1 MRLCF
6 SVCNRRFLTGVIMF
20 MLLYPMSVFAVQGQI
35 TVQGKAMSIKQ
46 AIQVIEKNSKYTFF
60 YKAADLSNAKI
71 RDIHCEGSIE
81 EVLNVLFKDSGIS
94 YVIKDNEVILK
105 STPVVVATPQQS
117 NKIVVKGNI
126 RDTLGE
132 SVIGATIM
140 EKNNAQNGSISDING
155 DFSLSVSPGAVIVI
169 SYIGYVTQELKAI
182 AGAPLKVVLKDDS
195 RTLDEVVVVGFG
207 SQKKANLTGAVSSIK
222 MDEIIGDRP
231 IMTASDALQ
240 GTVPGLLVSN
250 SGNAPGSGKSFQL
263 RGAYSVGIKN
273 SDGSYGAN
281 VAPLI
286 LIDNVEGSL
295 DMLNPEDIETV
306 TVLKDAASAAVYGS
320 RAANGVVLVTTK
332 QGAIGKVKVSYDF
345 SYGWQSAWKKRSMLN
360 ASEYATLM
368 NEAQQYS
375 NGTDRFSNTNLGV
388 GTDWQDVLFNDG
400 APVQNHQL
408 SISGANEK
416 VSYYFSAGYYNQE
429 GIIGG
434 NYDRSNYERLSFR
447 SNTLYTLFDETKN
460 RSWLRKMTVGV
471 NMSYSRINN
480 IGVSAGNLTGSP
492 LGDALFLDPTM
503 EVYAQDEDHV
513 NGYTADIRSKYGDPV
528 RDQLTGQVLQIPE
541 NFNEITNPLGRM
553 SAQPGRKNNS
563 DKVIAN
569 LTAELG
575 IWDNLKYKFS
585 WGSDLAFWGYDEW
598 NHPYYLG
605 RNCNQSI
612 ADGRSS
618 VMSEMNRGY
627 TWQIENVLTYD
638 KTISQHTFNVVLGQ
652 SAERNT
658 GRRLYGMAKDLIAYM
673 GDKANIDFTTS
684 LPNNGNRNTEGGLTD
699 PHSLAS
705 YFGRLSYNF
714 AERYML
720 QLTVRRDGSS
730 RFGENNKWGTFPS
743 VSLGWNLTNESFMEK
758 RPDWLTS
765 TKIRLSWG
773 KNGNEAIGNF
783 RYTAN
788 VSMNNN
794 YPFGAYGRGQ
804 QIVMGSKPSGTPNAD
819 LMWEESEQ
827 YDAGIDFG
835 FLGNALTFTVD
846 YYQKKTN
853 GMLKEMA
860 IPNYLGESKPWGNV
874 GSMKNEGVEFEVGYK
889 YSHKDFRFGV
899 NANLSYLKNKLVDL
913 GTADGFEMMDQV
925 HILGNVGRAENGMPY
940 PYFYGYKTAGIFQNQ
955 AEIDAYTNSKGE
967 KLQPLAVP
975 GDVKF
980 VDFDNDGTIDDKDKT
995 MIGKGTPD
1003 WTFGLN
1009 LTAAYKD
1016 IDFSVLFSGSLGQDI
1031 MDVTRRLD
1039 VSSVNV
1045 PQEFMKRWHGE
1056 GTSNT
1061 MPRFCYPGDDMN
1073 GNWKKVSDL
1082 YVHNGSFARIKNMQI
1097 GYTLPKNLT
1106 RKFFVDRLR
1115 LYVAAE
1121 NLLTLTSYKGLDPEI
1136 NATDVA
1142 GDKSNGIDRGY
1153 YPQARTFTVGLNLN
1167 F

>member
-1 MRLCF
+1 MKNILLKKRL
-6 SVCNRRFLTGVIMF
+6 LKGMIP
-20 MLLYPMSVFAVQGQI
+20 LLCLLLFPTFVFAQKLTVSGQ
-35 TVQGKAMSIKQ
+35 VKDALGEP
-46 AIQVIEKNSKYTFF
+46 VIG
-60 YKAADLSNAKI
+60 A
-71 RDIHCEGSIE
+71 
-81 EVLNVLFKDSGIS
+81 NV
-94 YVIKDNEVILK
+94 
-105 STPVVVATPQQS
+105 
-117 NKIVVKGNI
+117 VVKGTTNGAMTDLDGMFTI
-126 RDTLGE
+126 NEVEKGSTIVV
-132 SVIGATIM
+132 SFIGYLPQSIVVSG
-140 EKNNAQNGSISDING
+140 NAP
-155 DFSLSVSPGAVIVI
+155 LSVTLAEDN
-169 SYIGYVTQELKAI
+169 QA
-182 AGAPLKVVLKDDS
+182 
-195 RTLDEVVVVGFG
+195 LDEVVVIGYGV
-207 SQKKANLTGAVSSIK
+207 QKKSVV
-222 MDEIIGDRP
+222 
-231 IMTASDALQ
+231 TASIAKVGADELAQTAPVRVDNALKGLAAGVQ
-240 GTVPGLLVSN
+240 VTTQNGQPGT
-250 SGNAPGSGKSFQL
+250 GSVIRV
-263 RGAYSVGIKN
+263 RGTGTINTADPLYIV
-273 SDGSYGAN
+273 DGMPINGG
-281 VAPLI
+281 
-286 LIDNVEGSL
+286 IDNI
-295 DMLNPEDIETV
+295 NPADIASIE
-306 TVLKDAASAAVYGS
+306 VLKDAASAAVYGS

-699 PHSLAS
+699 PNSLAS

-1009 LTAAYKD
+1009 LTA
-1016 IDFSVLFSGSLGQDI
+1016 
-1031 MDVTRRLD
+1031 
-1039 VSSVNV
+1039 
-1045 PQEFMKRWHGE
+1045 
-1056 GTSNT
+1056 
-1061 MPRFCYPGDDMN
+1061 RF
-1073 GNWKKVSDL
+1073 
-1082 YVHNGSFARIKNMQI
+1082 
-1097 GYTLPKNLT
+1097 
-1106 RKFFVDRLR
+1106 
-1115 LYVAAE
+1115 
-1121 NLLTLTSYKGLDPEI
+1121 
-1136 NATDVA
+1136 
-1142 GDKSNGIDRGY
+1142 
-1153 YPQARTFTVGLNLN
+1153 
-1167 F
+1167 

>member
-1 MRLCF
+1 MKNILLKKRL
-6 SVCNRRFLTGVIMF
+6 LKGMIP
-20 MLLYPMSVFAVQGQI
+20 LLCLLLFPTFVFAQKLTVSGQ
-35 TVQGKAMSIKQ
+35 VKDALGEP
-46 AIQVIEKNSKYTFF
+46 VIG
-60 YKAADLSNAKI
+60 A
-71 RDIHCEGSIE
+71 
-81 EVLNVLFKDSGIS
+81 NV
-94 YVIKDNEVILK
+94 
-105 STPVVVATPQQS
+105 
-117 NKIVVKGNI
+117 VVKGTTNGAMTDLDGMFTI
-126 RDTLGE
+126 NEVEKGSTIVV
-132 SVIGATIM
+132 SFIGYLPQSIVVSG
-140 EKNNAQNGSISDING
+140 NAP
-155 DFSLSVSPGAVIVI
+155 LSVTLAEDN
-169 SYIGYVTQELKAI
+169 QA
-182 AGAPLKVVLKDDS
+182 
-195 RTLDEVVVVGFG
+195 LDEVVVIGYGV
-207 SQKKANLTGAVSSIK
+207 QKKSVV
-222 MDEIIGDRP
+222 
-231 IMTASDALQ
+231 TASIAKVGADELAQTAPVRVDNALKGLAAGVQ
-240 GTVPGLLVSN
+240 VTTQNGQPGT
-250 SGNAPGSGKSFQL
+250 GSVIRV
-263 RGAYSVGIKN
+263 RGTGTINTADPLYIV
-273 SDGSYGAN
+273 DGMPINGG
-281 VAPLI
+281 
-286 LIDNVEGSL
+286 IDNI
-295 DMLNPEDIETV
+295 NPADIASIE
-306 TVLKDAASAAVYGS
+306 VLKDAASAAVYGS

-368 NEAQQYS
+368 NGAQQYS

-471 NMSYSRINN
+471 NISYSRINN

-758 RPDWLTS
+758 RT
-765 TKIRLSWG
+765 G
-773 KNGNEAIGNF
+773 
-783 RYTAN
+783 
-788 VSMNNN
+788 
-794 YPFGAYGRGQ
+794 
-804 QIVMGSKPSGTPNAD
+804 
-819 LMWEESEQ
+819 
-827 YDAGIDFG
+827 
-835 FLGNALTFTVD
+835 
-846 YYQKKTN
+846 
-853 GMLKEMA
+853 
-860 IPNYLGESKPWGNV
+860 
-874 GSMKNEGVEFEVGYK
+874 
-889 YSHKDFRFGV
+889 
-899 NANLSYLKNKLVDL
+899 
-913 GTADGFEMMDQV
+913 
-925 HILGNVGRAENGMPY
+925 
-940 PYFYGYKTAGIFQNQ
+940 
-955 AEIDAYTNSKGE
+955 
-967 KLQPLAVP
+967 
-975 GDVKF
+975 
-980 VDFDNDGTIDDKDKT
+980 
-995 MIGKGTPD
+995 
-1003 WTFGLN
+1003 
-1009 LTAAYKD
+1009 
-1016 IDFSVLFSGSLGQDI
+1016 
-1031 MDVTRRLD
+1031 
-1039 VSSVNV
+1039 
-1045 PQEFMKRWHGE
+1045 
-1056 GTSNT
+1056 
-1061 MPRFCYPGDDMN
+1061 
-1073 GNWKKVSDL
+1073 
-1082 YVHNGSFARIKNMQI
+1082 
-1097 GYTLPKNLT
+1097 
-1106 RKFFVDRLR
+1106 
-1115 LYVAAE
+1115 
-1121 NLLTLTSYKGLDPEI
+1121 
-1136 NATDVA
+1136 
-1142 GDKSNGIDRGY
+1142 
-1153 YPQARTFTVGLNLN
+1153 
-1167 F
+1167 

>member
-1 MRLCF
+1 MKNILLKKRL
-6 SVCNRRFLTGVIMF
+6 LKGMIP
-20 MLLYPMSVFAVQGQI
+20 LLCLLLFPTFVFAQKLTVSGQ
-35 TVQGKAMSIKQ
+35 VKDALGEP
-46 AIQVIEKNSKYTFF
+46 VIG
-60 YKAADLSNAKI
+60 A
-71 RDIHCEGSIE
+71 
-81 EVLNVLFKDSGIS
+81 NV
-94 YVIKDNEVILK
+94 
-105 STPVVVATPQQS
+105 
-117 NKIVVKGNI
+117 VVKGTTNGAMTDLDGMFTI
-126 RDTLGE
+126 NEVEKGSTIVV
-132 SVIGATIM
+132 SFIGYLPQSIVVSG
-140 EKNNAQNGSISDING
+140 NAP
-155 DFSLSVSPGAVIVI
+155 LSVTLAEDN
-169 SYIGYVTQELKAI
+169 QA
-182 AGAPLKVVLKDDS
+182 
-195 RTLDEVVVVGFG
+195 LDEVVVIGYGV
-207 SQKKANLTGAVSSIK
+207 QKKSVV
-222 MDEIIGDRP
+222 
-231 IMTASDALQ
+231 TASIAKVGADELAQTAPVRVDNALKGLAAGVQ
-240 GTVPGLLVSN
+240 VTTQNGQPGT
-250 SGNAPGSGKSFQL
+250 GSVIRV
-263 RGAYSVGIKN
+263 RGTGTINTADPLYIV
-273 SDGSYGAN
+273 DGMPINGG
-281 VAPLI
+281 
-286 LIDNVEGSL
+286 IDNI
-295 DMLNPEDIETV
+295 NPADIASIE
-306 TVLKDAASAAVYGS
+306 VLKDAASAAVYGS

-743 VSLGWNLTNESFMEK
+743 VSLGWNERIVYGKTPGLADQYKNTPFM
-758 RPDWLTS
+758 
-765 TKIRLSWG
+765 G
-773 KNGNEAIGNF
+773 
-783 RYTAN
+783 
-788 VSMNNN
+788 
-794 YPFGAYGRGQ
+794 
-804 QIVMGSKPSGTPNAD
+804 
-819 LMWEESEQ
+819 
-827 YDAGIDFG
+827 
-835 FLGNALTFTVD
+835 
-846 YYQKKTN
+846 
-853 GMLKEMA
+853 
-860 IPNYLGESKPWGNV
+860 
-874 GSMKNEGVEFEVGYK
+874 
-889 YSHKDFRFGV
+889 
-899 NANLSYLKNKLVDL
+899 
-913 GTADGFEMMDQV
+913 
-925 HILGNVGRAENGMPY
+925 
-940 PYFYGYKTAGIFQNQ
+940 
-955 AEIDAYTNSKGE
+955 
-967 KLQPLAVP
+967 
-975 GDVKF
+975 
-980 VDFDNDGTIDDKDKT
+980 
-995 MIGKGTPD
+995 
-1003 WTFGLN
+1003 
-1009 LTAAYKD
+1009 
-1016 IDFSVLFSGSLGQDI
+1016 
-1031 MDVTRRLD
+1031 
-1039 VSSVNV
+1039 
-1045 PQEFMKRWHGE
+1045 
-1056 GTSNT
+1056 
-1061 MPRFCYPGDDMN
+1061 
-1073 GNWKKVSDL
+1073 
-1082 YVHNGSFARIKNMQI
+1082 
-1097 GYTLPKNLT
+1097 
-1106 RKFFVDRLR
+1106 
-1115 LYVAAE
+1115 
-1121 NLLTLTSYKGLDPEI
+1121 
-1136 NATDVA
+1136 
-1142 GDKSNGIDRGY
+1142 
-1153 YPQARTFTVGLNLN
+1153 
-1167 F
+1167 

>member
-1 MRLCF
+1 MKNILLKKRL
-6 SVCNRRFLTGVIMF
+6 LKGMIP
-20 MLLYPMSVFAVQGQI
+20 LLCLLLFPTFVFAQKLTVSGQ
-35 TVQGKAMSIKQ
+35 VKDALGEP
-46 AIQVIEKNSKYTFF
+46 VIG
-60 YKAADLSNAKI
+60 A
-71 RDIHCEGSIE
+71 
-81 EVLNVLFKDSGIS
+81 NV
-94 YVIKDNEVILK
+94 
-105 STPVVVATPQQS
+105 
-117 NKIVVKGNI
+117 VVKGTTNGAMTDLDGMFTI
-126 RDTLGE
+126 NEVEKGSTIVV
-132 SVIGATIM
+132 SFIGYLPQSIVVSG
-140 EKNNAQNGSISDING
+140 NAP
-155 DFSLSVSPGAVIVI
+155 LSVTLAEDN
-169 SYIGYVTQELKAI
+169 QA
-182 AGAPLKVVLKDDS
+182 
-195 RTLDEVVVVGFG
+195 LDEVVVIGYGV
-207 SQKKANLTGAVSSIK
+207 QKKSVV
-222 MDEIIGDRP
+222 
-231 IMTASDALQ
+231 TASIAKVGADELAQTAPVRVDNALKGLAAGVQ
-240 GTVPGLLVSN
+240 VTTQNGQPGT
-250 SGNAPGSGKSFQL
+250 GSVIRV
-263 RGAYSVGIKN
+263 RGTGTINTADPLYIV
-273 SDGSYGAN
+273 DGMPINGG
-281 VAPLI
+281 
-286 LIDNVEGSL
+286 IDNI
-295 DMLNPEDIETV
+295 NPADIASIE
-306 TVLKDAASAAVYGS
+306 VLKDAASAAVYGS

-758 RPDWLTS
+758 RPDWLTN

-980 VDFDNDGTIDDKDKT
+980 VDFDNDG
-995 MIGKGTPD
+995 
-1003 WTFGLN
+1003 
-1009 LTAAYKD
+1009 
-1016 IDFSVLFSGSLGQDI
+1016 
-1031 MDVTRRLD
+1031 
-1039 VSSVNV
+1039 
-1045 PQEFMKRWHGE
+1045 
-1056 GTSNT
+1056 
-1061 MPRFCYPGDDMN
+1061 
-1073 GNWKKVSDL
+1073 
-1082 YVHNGSFARIKNMQI
+1082 IKI
-1097 GYTLPKNLT
+1097 KP
-1106 RKFFVDRLR
+1106 
-1115 LYVAAE
+1115 
-1121 NLLTLTSYKGLDPEI
+1121 
-1136 NATDVA
+1136 
-1142 GDKSNGIDRGY
+1142 
-1153 YPQARTFTVGLNLN
+1153 
-1167 F
+1167 

>member
-1 MRLCF
+1 MKNILLKKRL
-6 SVCNRRFLTGVIMF
+6 LKGMIP
-20 MLLYPMSVFAVQGQI
+20 LLCLLLFPTFVFAQKLTVSGQ
-35 TVQGKAMSIKQ
+35 VKDALGEP
-46 AIQVIEKNSKYTFF
+46 VIG
-60 YKAADLSNAKI
+60 A
-71 RDIHCEGSIE
+71 
-81 EVLNVLFKDSGIS
+81 NV
-94 YVIKDNEVILK
+94 
-105 STPVVVATPQQS
+105 
-117 NKIVVKGNI
+117 VVKGTTN
-126 RDTLGE
+126 
-132 SVIGATIM
+132 GAMTDLDGMFTINEV
-140 EKNNAQNGSISDING
+140 EKGSTIV
-155 DFSLSVSPGAVIVI
+155 VSF
-169 SYIGYVTQELKAI
+169 IGYLTPNNVVS
-182 AGAPLKVVLKDDS
+182 GNAPIYGKLAEDNQA
-195 RTLDEVVVVGFG
+195 LDEVVVIGYGV
-207 SQKKANLTGAVSSIK
+207 QKKSVV
-222 MDEIIGDRP
+222 
-231 IMTASDALQ
+231 TASIAKVGADELAQTAPVRVDNALKGLAAGVQ
-240 GTVPGLLVSN
+240 VTTQNGQPGT
-250 SGNAPGSGKSFQL
+250 GSVIRV
-263 RGAYSVGIKN
+263 RGTGTINTADPLYIV
-273 SDGSYGAN
+273 DGMPINGG
-281 VAPLI
+281 
-286 LIDNVEGSL
+286 IDNI
-295 DMLNPEDIETV
+295 NPADIASIE
-306 TVLKDAASAAVYGS
+306 VLKDAASAAVYGS

-743 VSLGWNLTNESFMEK
+743 VSLGWNLTNESLDRK
-758 RPDWLTS
+758 
-765 TKIRLSWG
+765 
-773 KNGNEAIGNF
+773 
-783 RYTAN
+783 
-788 VSMNNN
+788 
-794 YPFGAYGRGQ
+794 
-804 QIVMGSKPSGTPNAD
+804 
-819 LMWEESEQ
+819 
-827 YDAGIDFG
+827 
-835 FLGNALTFTVD
+835 
-846 YYQKKTN
+846 
-853 GMLKEMA
+853 
-860 IPNYLGESKPWGNV
+860 
-874 GSMKNEGVEFEVGYK
+874 
-889 YSHKDFRFGV
+889 
-899 NANLSYLKNKLVDL
+899 
-913 GTADGFEMMDQV
+913 
-925 HILGNVGRAENGMPY
+925 
-940 PYFYGYKTAGIFQNQ
+940 
-955 AEIDAYTNSKGE
+955 
-967 KLQPLAVP
+967 
-975 GDVKF
+975 
-980 VDFDNDGTIDDKDKT
+980 
-995 MIGKGTPD
+995 
-1003 WTFGLN
+1003 
-1009 LTAAYKD
+1009 
-1016 IDFSVLFSGSLGQDI
+1016 SV
-1031 MDVTRRLD
+1031 V
-1039 VSSVNV
+1039 
-1045 PQEFMKRWHGE
+1045 
-1056 GTSNT
+1056 
-1061 MPRFCYPGDDMN
+1061 
-1073 GNWKKVSDL
+1073 
-1082 YVHNGSFARIKNMQI
+1082 
-1097 GYTLPKNLT
+1097 
-1106 RKFFVDRLR
+1106 
-1115 LYVAAE
+1115 
-1121 NLLTLTSYKGLDPEI
+1121 
-1136 NATDVA
+1136 
-1142 GDKSNGIDRGY
+1142 
-1153 YPQARTFTVGLNLN
+1153 
-1167 F
+1167 

>member
-1 MRLCF
+1 MKNILLKKRL
-6 SVCNRRFLTGVIMF
+6 LKGMIP
-20 MLLYPMSVFAVQGQI
+20 LLCLLLFPTFVFAQKLTVSGQ
-35 TVQGKAMSIKQ
+35 VKDALGEP
-46 AIQVIEKNSKYTFF
+46 VIG
-60 YKAADLSNAKI
+60 A
-71 RDIHCEGSIE
+71 
-81 EVLNVLFKDSGIS
+81 NV
-94 YVIKDNEVILK
+94 
-105 STPVVVATPQQS
+105 
-117 NKIVVKGNI
+117 VVKGTTNGAMTDLDGMFTI
-126 RDTLGE
+126 NEVEKGSTIVV
-132 SVIGATIM
+132 SFIGYLPQSIVVSG
-140 EKNNAQNGSISDING
+140 NAP
-155 DFSLSVSPGAVIVI
+155 LSVTLAEDN
-169 SYIGYVTQELKAI
+169 QA
-182 AGAPLKVVLKDDS
+182 
-195 RTLDEVVVVGFG
+195 LDEVVVIGYGV
-207 SQKKANLTGAVSSIK
+207 QKKSVV
-222 MDEIIGDRP
+222 
-231 IMTASDALQ
+231 TASIAKVGADELAQTAPVRVDNALKGLAAGVQ
-240 GTVPGLLVSN
+240 VTTQNGQSGT
-250 SGNAPGSGKSFQL
+250 GSVIRV
-263 RGAYSVGIKN
+263 RGTGTINTADPLYIV
-273 SDGSYGAN
+273 DGMPINGG
-281 VAPLI
+281 
-286 LIDNVEGSL
+286 IDNI
-295 DMLNPEDIETV
+295 NPADIASIE
-306 TVLKDAASAAVYGS
+306 VLKDAASAAVYGS

-758 RPDWLTS
+758 TPGLADQYENT
-765 TKIRLSWG
+765 
-773 KNGNEAIGNF
+773 
-783 RYTAN
+783 
-788 VSMNNN
+788 
-794 YPFGAYGRGQ
+794 PF
-804 QIVMGSKPSGTPNAD
+804 MG
-819 LMWEESEQ
+819 
-827 YDAGIDFG
+827 
-835 FLGNALTFTVD
+835 
-846 YYQKKTN
+846 
-853 GMLKEMA
+853 
-860 IPNYLGESKPWGNV
+860 
-874 GSMKNEGVEFEVGYK
+874 
-889 YSHKDFRFGV
+889 
-899 NANLSYLKNKLVDL
+899 
-913 GTADGFEMMDQV
+913 
-925 HILGNVGRAENGMPY
+925 
-940 PYFYGYKTAGIFQNQ
+940 
-955 AEIDAYTNSKGE
+955 
-967 KLQPLAVP
+967 
-975 GDVKF
+975 
-980 VDFDNDGTIDDKDKT
+980 
-995 MIGKGTPD
+995 
-1003 WTFGLN
+1003 
-1009 LTAAYKD
+1009 
-1016 IDFSVLFSGSLGQDI
+1016 
-1031 MDVTRRLD
+1031 
-1039 VSSVNV
+1039 
-1045 PQEFMKRWHGE
+1045 
-1056 GTSNT
+1056 
-1061 MPRFCYPGDDMN
+1061 
-1073 GNWKKVSDL
+1073 
-1082 YVHNGSFARIKNMQI
+1082 
-1097 GYTLPKNLT
+1097 
-1106 RKFFVDRLR
+1106 
-1115 LYVAAE
+1115 
-1121 NLLTLTSYKGLDPEI
+1121 
-1136 NATDVA
+1136 
-1142 GDKSNGIDRGY
+1142 
-1153 YPQARTFTVGLNLN
+1153 
-1167 F
+1167 

>member
-1 MRLCF
+1 MKNILLKKRL
-6 SVCNRRFLTGVIMF
+6 LKGMIP
-20 MLLYPMSVFAVQGQI
+20 LLCLLLFPTFVFAQKLTVSGQ
-35 TVQGKAMSIKQ
+35 VKDALGEP
-46 AIQVIEKNSKYTFF
+46 VIG
-60 YKAADLSNAKI
+60 A
-71 RDIHCEGSIE
+71 
-81 EVLNVLFKDSGIS
+81 NV
-94 YVIKDNEVILK
+94 
-105 STPVVVATPQQS
+105 
-117 NKIVVKGNI
+117 VVKGTTNGAMTDLDGMFTI
-126 RDTLGE
+126 NEVEKGSTIVV
-132 SVIGATIM
+132 SFIGYLPQSIVVSG
-140 EKNNAQNGSISDING
+140 NAP
-155 DFSLSVSPGAVIVI
+155 LSVTLAEDN
-169 SYIGYVTQELKAI
+169 QA
-182 AGAPLKVVLKDDS
+182 
-195 RTLDEVVVVGFG
+195 LDEVVVIGYGV
-207 SQKKANLTGAVSSIK
+207 QKKSVV
-222 MDEIIGDRP
+222 
-231 IMTASDALQ
+231 TASIAKVGADELAQTAPVRVDNALKGLAAGVQ
-240 GTVPGLLVSN
+240 VTTQNGQPGT
-250 SGNAPGSGKSFQL
+250 GSVIRV
-263 RGAYSVGIKN
+263 RGTGTINTADPLYIV
-273 SDGSYGAN
+273 DGMPINGG
-281 VAPLI
+281 
-286 LIDNVEGSL
+286 IDNI
-295 DMLNPEDIETV
+295 NPADIASIE
-306 TVLKDAASAAVYGS
+306 VLKDAASAAVYGS

-758 RPDWLTS
+758 RPDWLTN

-819 LMWEESEQ
+819 LMWEE
-827 YDAGIDFG
+827 
-835 FLGNALTFTVD
+835 
-846 YYQKKTN
+846 
-853 GMLKEMA
+853 
-860 IPNYLGESKPWGNV
+860 
-874 GSMKNEGVEFEVGYK
+874 
-889 YSHKDFRFGV
+889 
-899 NANLSYLKNKLVDL
+899 
-913 GTADGFEMMDQV
+913 
-925 HILGNVGRAENGMPY
+925 
-940 PYFYGYKTAGIFQNQ
+940 
-955 AEIDAYTNSKGE
+955 
-967 KLQPLAVP
+967 
-975 GDVKF
+975 
-980 VDFDNDGTIDDKDKT
+980 
-995 MIGKGTPD
+995 
-1003 WTFGLN
+1003 
-1009 LTAAYKD
+1009 
-1016 IDFSVLFSGSLGQDI
+1016 
-1031 MDVTRRLD
+1031 
-1039 VSSVNV
+1039 
-1045 PQEFMKRWHGE
+1045 
-1056 GTSNT
+1056 
-1061 MPRFCYPGDDMN
+1061 
-1073 GNWKKVSDL
+1073 
-1082 YVHNGSFARIKNMQI
+1082 
-1097 GYTLPKNLT
+1097 
-1106 RKFFVDRLR
+1106 
-1115 LYVAAE
+1115 
-1121 NLLTLTSYKGLDPEI
+1121 
-1136 NATDVA
+1136 
-1142 GDKSNGIDRGY
+1142 
-1153 YPQARTFTVGLNLN
+1153 
-1167 F
+1167 

>member
-1 MRLCF
+1 MKNILLKKRL
-6 SVCNRRFLTGVIMF
+6 LKGMIP
-20 MLLYPMSVFAVQGQI
+20 LLCLLLFPTFVFAQKLTVSGQ
-35 TVQGKAMSIKQ
+35 VKDALGEP
-46 AIQVIEKNSKYTFF
+46 VIG
-60 YKAADLSNAKI
+60 A
-71 RDIHCEGSIE
+71 
-81 EVLNVLFKDSGIS
+81 NV
-94 YVIKDNEVILK
+94 
-105 STPVVVATPQQS
+105 
-117 NKIVVKGNI
+117 VVKGTTNGAMTDLDGMFTI
-126 RDTLGE
+126 NEVEKGSTIVV
-132 SVIGATIM
+132 SFIGYLPQSIVVSG
-140 EKNNAQNGSISDING
+140 NAP
-155 DFSLSVSPGAVIVI
+155 LSVTLAEDN
-169 SYIGYVTQELKAI
+169 QA
-182 AGAPLKVVLKDDS
+182 
-195 RTLDEVVVVGFG
+195 LDEVVVIGYGV
-207 SQKKANLTGAVSSIK
+207 QKKSVV
-222 MDEIIGDRP
+222 
-231 IMTASDALQ
+231 TASIAKVGADELAQTAPVRVDNALKGLAAGVQ
-240 GTVPGLLVSN
+240 VTTQNGQPGT
-250 SGNAPGSGKSFQL
+250 GSVIRV
-263 RGAYSVGIKN
+263 RGTGTINTADPLYIV
-273 SDGSYGAN
+273 DGMPINGG
-281 VAPLI
+281 
-286 LIDNVEGSL
+286 IDNI
-295 DMLNPEDIETV
+295 NPADIASIE
-306 TVLKDAASAAVYGS
+306 VLKDAASAAVYGS

-783 RYTAN
+783 RY
-788 VSMNNN
+788 
-794 YPFGAYGRGQ
+794 R
-804 QIVMGSKPSGTPNAD
+804 
-819 LMWEESEQ
+819 
-827 YDAGIDFG
+827 
-835 FLGNALTFTVD
+835 
-846 YYQKKTN
+846 
-853 GMLKEMA
+853 
-860 IPNYLGESKPWGNV
+860 
-874 GSMKNEGVEFEVGYK
+874 
-889 YSHKDFRFGV
+889 
-899 NANLSYLKNKLVDL
+899 
-913 GTADGFEMMDQV
+913 
-925 HILGNVGRAENGMPY
+925 
-940 PYFYGYKTAGIFQNQ
+940 
-955 AEIDAYTNSKGE
+955 
-967 KLQPLAVP
+967 
-975 GDVKF
+975 
-980 VDFDNDGTIDDKDKT
+980 
-995 MIGKGTPD
+995 
-1003 WTFGLN
+1003 
-1009 LTAAYKD
+1009 
-1016 IDFSVLFSGSLGQDI
+1016 
-1031 MDVTRRLD
+1031 
-1039 VSSVNV
+1039 
-1045 PQEFMKRWHGE
+1045 
-1056 GTSNT
+1056 
-1061 MPRFCYPGDDMN
+1061 
-1073 GNWKKVSDL
+1073 
-1082 YVHNGSFARIKNMQI
+1082 
-1097 GYTLPKNLT
+1097 
-1106 RKFFVDRLR
+1106 
-1115 LYVAAE
+1115 
-1121 NLLTLTSYKGLDPEI
+1121 
-1136 NATDVA
+1136 
-1142 GDKSNGIDRGY
+1142 
-1153 YPQARTFTVGLNLN
+1153 
-1167 F
+1167 

>member
-1 MRLCF
+1 MKNILLKKRL
-6 SVCNRRFLTGVIMF
+6 LKGMIP
-20 MLLYPMSVFAVQGQI
+20 LLCLLLFPTFVFAQKLTVSGQ
-35 TVQGKAMSIKQ
+35 VKDALGEP
-46 AIQVIEKNSKYTFF
+46 VIG
-60 YKAADLSNAKI
+60 A
-71 RDIHCEGSIE
+71 
-81 EVLNVLFKDSGIS
+81 NV
-94 YVIKDNEVILK
+94 
-105 STPVVVATPQQS
+105 
-117 NKIVVKGNI
+117 VVKGTTNGAMTDLDGMFTI
-126 RDTLGE
+126 NEVEKGSTIVV
-132 SVIGATIM
+132 SFIGYLPQSIVVSG
-140 EKNNAQNGSISDING
+140 NAP
-155 DFSLSVSPGAVIVI
+155 LSVTLAEDN
-169 SYIGYVTQELKAI
+169 QA
-182 AGAPLKVVLKDDS
+182 
-195 RTLDEVVVVGFG
+195 LDEVVVIGYGV
-207 SQKKANLTGAVSSIK
+207 QKKSVV
-222 MDEIIGDRP
+222 
-231 IMTASDALQ
+231 TASIAKVGADELAQTAPVRVDNALKGLAAGVQ
-240 GTVPGLLVSN
+240 VTTQNGQPGT
-250 SGNAPGSGKSFQL
+250 GSVIRV
-263 RGAYSVGIKN
+263 RGTGTINTADPLYIV
-273 SDGSYGAN
+273 DGMPINGG
-281 VAPLI
+281 
-286 LIDNVEGSL
+286 IDNI
-295 DMLNPEDIETV
+295 NPADIASIE
-306 TVLKDAASAAVYGS
+306 VLKDAASAAVYGS

-416 VSYYFSAGYYNQE
+416 VSYYNQE

-758 RPDWLTS
+758 RPDWLTN

-1031 MDVTRRLD
+1031 WT
-1039 VSSVNV
+1039 
-1045 PQEFMKRWHGE
+1045 
-1056 GTSNT
+1056 
-1061 MPRFCYPGDDMN
+1061 
-1073 GNWKKVSDL
+1073 
-1082 YVHNGSFARIKNMQI
+1082 
-1097 GYTLPKNLT
+1097 
-1106 RKFFVDRLR
+1106 
-1115 LYVAAE
+1115 
-1121 NLLTLTSYKGLDPEI
+1121 
-1136 NATDVA
+1136 
-1142 GDKSNGIDRGY
+1142 
-1153 YPQARTFTVGLNLN
+1153 
-1167 F
+1167 

>member
-1 MRLCF
+1 MKNILLKKRL
-6 SVCNRRFLTGVIMF
+6 LKGMIP
-20 MLLYPMSVFAVQGQI
+20 LLCLLLFPTFVFAQKLTVSGQ
-35 TVQGKAMSIKQ
+35 VKDALGEP
-46 AIQVIEKNSKYTFF
+46 VIG
-60 YKAADLSNAKI
+60 A
-71 RDIHCEGSIE
+71 
-81 EVLNVLFKDSGIS
+81 NV
-94 YVIKDNEVILK
+94 
-105 STPVVVATPQQS
+105 
-117 NKIVVKGNI
+117 VVKGTTNGAMTDLDGMFTI
-126 RDTLGE
+126 NEVEKGSTIVV
-132 SVIGATIM
+132 SFIGYLPQSIVVSG
-140 EKNNAQNGSISDING
+140 NAP
-155 DFSLSVSPGAVIVI
+155 LSVTLAEDN
-169 SYIGYVTQELKAI
+169 QA
-182 AGAPLKVVLKDDS
+182 
-195 RTLDEVVVVGFG
+195 LDEVVVIGYGV
-207 SQKKANLTGAVSSIK
+207 QKKSVV
-222 MDEIIGDRP
+222 
-231 IMTASDALQ
+231 TASIAKVGADELAQTAPVRVDNALKGLAAGVQ
-240 GTVPGLLVSN
+240 VTTQNGQPGT
-250 SGNAPGSGKSFQL
+250 GSVIRV
-263 RGAYSVGIKN
+263 RGTGTINTADPLYIV
-273 SDGSYGAN
+273 DGMPINGG
-281 VAPLI
+281 
-286 LIDNVEGSL
+286 IDNI
-295 DMLNPEDIETV
+295 NPADIASIE
-306 TVLKDAASAAVYGS
+306 VLKDAASAAVYGS

-332 QGAIGKVKVSYDF
+332 QGAIGKVKVYYDF

-758 RPDWLTS
+758 RPDWLTN

-975 GDVKF
+975 
-980 VDFDNDGTIDDKDKT
+980 
-995 MIGKGTPD
+995 
-1003 WTFGLN
+1003 
-1009 LTAAYKD
+1009 
-1016 IDFSVLFSGSLGQDI
+1016 
-1031 MDVTRRLD
+1031 
-1039 VSSVNV
+1039 
-1045 PQEFMKRWHGE
+1045 
-1056 GTSNT
+1056 
-1061 MPRFCYPGDDMN
+1061 
-1073 GNWKKVSDL
+1073 
-1082 YVHNGSFARIKNMQI
+1082 
-1097 GYTLPKNLT
+1097 
-1106 RKFFVDRLR
+1106 
-1115 LYVAAE
+1115 
-1121 NLLTLTSYKGLDPEI
+1121 
-1136 NATDVA
+1136 
-1142 GDKSNGIDRGY
+1142 
-1153 YPQARTFTVGLNLN
+1153 
-1167 F
+1167 

>member
-1 MRLCF
+1 MKNILLKKRL
-6 SVCNRRFLTGVIMF
+6 LKGMIP
-20 MLLYPMSVFAVQGQI
+20 LLCLLLFPTFVFAQKLTVSGQ
-35 TVQGKAMSIKQ
+35 VKDALGEP
-46 AIQVIEKNSKYTFF
+46 VIG
-60 YKAADLSNAKI
+60 A
-71 RDIHCEGSIE
+71 
-81 EVLNVLFKDSGIS
+81 NV
-94 YVIKDNEVILK
+94 
-105 STPVVVATPQQS
+105 
-117 NKIVVKGNI
+117 VVKGTTNGAMTDLDGMFTI
-126 RDTLGE
+126 NEVEKGSTIVV
-132 SVIGATIM
+132 SFIGYLPQSIVVSG
-140 EKNNAQNGSISDING
+140 NAP
-155 DFSLSVSPGAVIVI
+155 LSVTLAEDN
-169 SYIGYVTQELKAI
+169 QA
-182 AGAPLKVVLKDDS
+182 
-195 RTLDEVVVVGFG
+195 LDEVVVIGYGV
-207 SQKKANLTGAVSSIK
+207 QKKSVV
-222 MDEIIGDRP
+222 
-231 IMTASDALQ
+231 TASIAKVGADELAQTAPVRVDNALKGLAAGVQ
-240 GTVPGLLVSN
+240 VTTQNGQPGT
-250 SGNAPGSGKSFQL
+250 GSVIRV
-263 RGAYSVGIKN
+263 RGTGTINTADPLYIV
-273 SDGSYGAN
+273 DGMPINGG
-281 VAPLI
+281 
-286 LIDNVEGSL
+286 IDNI
-295 DMLNPEDIETV
+295 NPADIASIE
-306 TVLKDAASAAVYGS
+306 VLKDAASAAVYGS

-730 RFGENNKWGTFPS
+730 RFGENNKWDTFPS

-758 RPDWLTS
+758 RPDWLTN

-860 IPNYLGESKPWGNV
+860 IPNYLGESKPWG
-874 GSMKNEGVEFEVGYK
+874 M
-889 YSHKDFRFGV
+889 
-899 NANLSYLKNKLVDL
+899 
-913 GTADGFEMMDQV
+913 
-925 HILGNVGRAENGMPY
+925 
-940 PYFYGYKTAGIFQNQ
+940 
-955 AEIDAYTNSKGE
+955 
-967 KLQPLAVP
+967 
-975 GDVKF
+975 
-980 VDFDNDGTIDDKDKT
+980 
-995 MIGKGTPD
+995 
-1003 WTFGLN
+1003 
-1009 LTAAYKD
+1009 
-1016 IDFSVLFSGSLGQDI
+1016 SV
-1031 MDVTRRLD
+1031 R
-1039 VSSVNV
+1039 
-1045 PQEFMKRWHGE
+1045 
-1056 GTSNT
+1056 
-1061 MPRFCYPGDDMN
+1061 
-1073 GNWKKVSDL
+1073 
-1082 YVHNGSFARIKNMQI
+1082 
-1097 GYTLPKNLT
+1097 
-1106 RKFFVDRLR
+1106 
-1115 LYVAAE
+1115 
-1121 NLLTLTSYKGLDPEI
+1121 
-1136 NATDVA
+1136 
-1142 GDKSNGIDRGY
+1142 
-1153 YPQARTFTVGLNLN
+1153 
-1167 F
+1167 

>member
-1 MRLCF
+1 MKNILLKKRL
-6 SVCNRRFLTGVIMF
+6 LKGMIP
-20 MLLYPMSVFAVQGQI
+20 LLCLLLFPTFVFAQKLTVSGQ
-35 TVQGKAMSIKQ
+35 VKDALGEP
-46 AIQVIEKNSKYTFF
+46 VIG
-60 YKAADLSNAKI
+60 A
-71 RDIHCEGSIE
+71 
-81 EVLNVLFKDSGIS
+81 NV
-94 YVIKDNEVILK
+94 
-105 STPVVVATPQQS
+105 
-117 NKIVVKGNI
+117 VVKGTTNGAMTDLDGMFTI
-126 RDTLGE
+126 NEVEKGSTIVV
-132 SVIGATIM
+132 SFIGYLPQSIVVSG
-140 EKNNAQNGSISDING
+140 NAP
-155 DFSLSVSPGAVIVI
+155 LSVTLAEDN
-169 SYIGYVTQELKAI
+169 QA
-182 AGAPLKVVLKDDS
+182 
-195 RTLDEVVVVGFG
+195 LDEVVVIGYGV
-207 SQKKANLTGAVSSIK
+207 QKKSVV
-222 MDEIIGDRP
+222 
-231 IMTASDALQ
+231 TASIAKVGADELAQTAPVRVDNALKGLAAGVQ
-240 GTVPGLLVSN
+240 VTTQNGQPGT
-250 SGNAPGSGKSFQL
+250 GSVIRV
-263 RGAYSVGIKN
+263 RGTGTINTADPLYIV
-273 SDGSYGAN
+273 DGMPINGG
-281 VAPLI
+281 
-286 LIDNVEGSL
+286 IDNI
-295 DMLNPEDIETV
+295 NPADIASIE
-306 TVLKDAASAAVYGS
+306 VLKDAASAAVYGS

-758 RPDWLTS
+758 RPDWLTN

-1031 MDVTRRLD
+1031 MDVTAAW
-1039 VSSVNV
+1039 
-1045 PQEFMKRWHGE
+1045 M
-1056 GTSNT
+1056 
-1061 MPRFCYPGDDMN
+1061 C
-1073 GNWKKVSDL
+1073 
-1082 YVHNGSFARIKNMQI
+1082 
-1097 GYTLPKNLT
+1097 LP
-1106 RKFFVDRLR
+1106 
-1115 LYVAAE
+1115 
-1121 NLLTLTSYKGLDPEI
+1121 
-1136 NATDVA
+1136 
-1142 GDKSNGIDRGY
+1142 
-1153 YPQARTFTVGLNLN
+1153 
-1167 F
+1167 

>member
-1 MRLCF
+1 MKNILLKKRL
-6 SVCNRRFLTGVIMF
+6 LKGMIP
-20 MLLYPMSVFAVQGQI
+20 LLCLLLFPTFVFAQKLTVSGQ
-35 TVQGKAMSIKQ
+35 VKDALGEP
-46 AIQVIEKNSKYTFF
+46 VIG
-60 YKAADLSNAKI
+60 A
-71 RDIHCEGSIE
+71 
-81 EVLNVLFKDSGIS
+81 NV
-94 YVIKDNEVILK
+94 
-105 STPVVVATPQQS
+105 
-117 NKIVVKGNI
+117 VVKGTTNGAMTDLDGMFTI
-126 RDTLGE
+126 NEVEKGSTIVV
-132 SVIGATIM
+132 SFIGYLPQSIVVSG
-140 EKNNAQNGSISDING
+140 NAP
-155 DFSLSVSPGAVIVI
+155 LSVTLAEDN
-169 SYIGYVTQELKAI
+169 QA
-182 AGAPLKVVLKDDS
+182 
-195 RTLDEVVVVGFG
+195 LDEVVVIGYGV
-207 SQKKANLTGAVSSIK
+207 QKKSVV
-222 MDEIIGDRP
+222 
-231 IMTASDALQ
+231 TASIAKVGADELAQTAPVRVDNALKGLAAGVQ
-240 GTVPGLLVSN
+240 VTTQNGQPGT
-250 SGNAPGSGKSFQL
+250 GSVIRV
-263 RGAYSVGIKN
+263 RGTGTINTADPLYIV
-273 SDGSYGAN
+273 DGMPINGG
-281 VAPLI
+281 
-286 LIDNVEGSL
+286 IDNI
-295 DMLNPEDIETV
+295 NPADIASIE
-306 TVLKDAASAAVYGS
+306 VLKDAASAAVYGS

-758 RPDWLTS
+758 RPDWLTN
-765 TKIRLSWG
+765 TK
-773 KNGNEAIGNF
+773 N
-783 RYTAN
+783 T
-788 VSMNNN
+788 
-794 YPFGAYGRGQ
+794 PF
-804 QIVMGSKPSGTPNAD
+804 MG
-819 LMWEESEQ
+819 
-827 YDAGIDFG
+827 
-835 FLGNALTFTVD
+835 
-846 YYQKKTN
+846 
-853 GMLKEMA
+853 
-860 IPNYLGESKPWGNV
+860 
-874 GSMKNEGVEFEVGYK
+874 
-889 YSHKDFRFGV
+889 
-899 NANLSYLKNKLVDL
+899 
-913 GTADGFEMMDQV
+913 
-925 HILGNVGRAENGMPY
+925 
-940 PYFYGYKTAGIFQNQ
+940 
-955 AEIDAYTNSKGE
+955 
-967 KLQPLAVP
+967 
-975 GDVKF
+975 
-980 VDFDNDGTIDDKDKT
+980 
-995 MIGKGTPD
+995 
-1003 WTFGLN
+1003 
-1009 LTAAYKD
+1009 
-1016 IDFSVLFSGSLGQDI
+1016 
-1031 MDVTRRLD
+1031 
-1039 VSSVNV
+1039 
-1045 PQEFMKRWHGE
+1045 
-1056 GTSNT
+1056 
-1061 MPRFCYPGDDMN
+1061 
-1073 GNWKKVSDL
+1073 
-1082 YVHNGSFARIKNMQI
+1082 
-1097 GYTLPKNLT
+1097 
-1106 RKFFVDRLR
+1106 
-1115 LYVAAE
+1115 
-1121 NLLTLTSYKGLDPEI
+1121 
-1136 NATDVA
+1136 
-1142 GDKSNGIDRGY
+1142 
-1153 YPQARTFTVGLNLN
+1153 
-1167 F
+1167 

>member
-1 MRLCF
+1 MTDLD
-6 SVCNRRFLTGVIMF
+6 GMF
-20 MLLYPMSVFAVQGQI
+20 TI
-35 TVQGKAMSIKQ
+35 
-46 AIQVIEKNSKYTFF
+46 
-60 YKAADLSNAKI
+60 
-71 RDIHCEGSIE
+71 
-81 EVLNVLFKDSGIS
+81 
-94 YVIKDNEVILK
+94 NEVEK
-105 STPVVVATPQQS
+105 GST
-117 NKIVVKGNI
+117 IVVSFIGYLPQSIVVSGN
-126 RDTLGE
+126 
-132 SVIGATIM
+132 AP
-140 EKNNAQNGSISDING
+140 
-155 DFSLSVSPGAVIVI
+155 LSVTLAEDN
-169 SYIGYVTQELKAI
+169 QA
-182 AGAPLKVVLKDDS
+182 
-195 RTLDEVVVVGFG
+195 LDEVVVIGYGV
-207 SQKKANLTGAVSSIK
+207 QKKSVV
-222 MDEIIGDRP
+222 
-231 IMTASDALQ
+231 TASIAKVGADELAQTAPVRVDNALKGLAAGVQ
-240 GTVPGLLVSN
+240 VTTQNGQPGT
-250 SGNAPGSGKSFQL
+250 GSVIRV
-263 RGAYSVGIKN
+263 RGTGTINTADPLYIV
-273 SDGSYGAN
+273 DGMPINGG
-281 VAPLI
+281 
-286 LIDNVEGSL
+286 IDNI
-295 DMLNPEDIETV
+295 NPADIASIE
-306 TVLKDAASAAVYGS
+306 VLKDAASAAVYGS

-743 VSLGWNLTNESFMEK
+743 VSLGWNLTN
-758 RPDWLTS
+758 
-765 TKIRLSWG
+765 
-773 KNGNEAIGNF
+773 
-783 RYTAN
+783 
-788 VSMNNN
+788 
-794 YPFGAYGRGQ
+794 
-804 QIVMGSKPSGTPNAD
+804 
-819 LMWEESEQ
+819 
-827 YDAGIDFG
+827 
-835 FLGNALTFTVD
+835 
-846 YYQKKTN
+846 
-853 GMLKEMA
+853 
-860 IPNYLGESKPWGNV
+860 
-874 GSMKNEGVEFEVGYK
+874 
-889 YSHKDFRFGV
+889 
-899 NANLSYLKNKLVDL
+899 
-913 GTADGFEMMDQV
+913 
-925 HILGNVGRAENGMPY
+925 
-940 PYFYGYKTAGIFQNQ
+940 
-955 AEIDAYTNSKGE
+955 
-967 KLQPLAVP
+967 
-975 GDVKF
+975 
-980 VDFDNDGTIDDKDKT
+980 
-995 MIGKGTPD
+995 
-1003 WTFGLN
+1003 
-1009 LTAAYKD
+1009 
-1016 IDFSVLFSGSLGQDI
+1016 
-1031 MDVTRRLD
+1031 
-1039 VSSVNV
+1039 
-1045 PQEFMKRWHGE
+1045 
-1056 GTSNT
+1056 
-1061 MPRFCYPGDDMN
+1061 
-1073 GNWKKVSDL
+1073 
-1082 YVHNGSFARIKNMQI
+1082 
-1097 GYTLPKNLT
+1097 
-1106 RKFFVDRLR
+1106 
-1115 LYVAAE
+1115 
-1121 NLLTLTSYKGLDPEI
+1121 
-1136 NATDVA
+1136 
-1142 GDKSNGIDRGY
+1142 
-1153 YPQARTFTVGLNLN
+1153 
-1167 F
+1167 

>member
-1 MRLCF
+1 MKNILLKKRL
-6 SVCNRRFLTGVIMF
+6 LKGMIP
-20 MLLYPMSVFAVQGQI
+20 LLCLLLFPTFVFAQKLTVSGQ
-35 TVQGKAMSIKQ
+35 VKDALGEP
-46 AIQVIEKNSKYTFF
+46 VIG
-60 YKAADLSNAKI
+60 A
-71 RDIHCEGSIE
+71 
-81 EVLNVLFKDSGIS
+81 NV
-94 YVIKDNEVILK
+94 
-105 STPVVVATPQQS
+105 
-117 NKIVVKGNI
+117 VVKGTTNGAMTDLDGMFTI
-126 RDTLGE
+126 NEVEKGSTIVV
-132 SVIGATIM
+132 SFIGYLPQSIVVSG
-140 EKNNAQNGSISDING
+140 NAP
-155 DFSLSVSPGAVIVI
+155 LSVTLAEDN
-169 SYIGYVTQELKAI
+169 QA
-182 AGAPLKVVLKDDS
+182 
-195 RTLDEVVVVGFG
+195 LDEVVVIGYGV
-207 SQKKANLTGAVSSIK
+207 QKKSVV
-222 MDEIIGDRP
+222 
-231 IMTASDALQ
+231 TASIAKVGADELAQTAPVRVDNALKGLAAGVQ
-240 GTVPGLLVSN
+240 VTTQNGQPGT
-250 SGNAPGSGKSFQL
+250 GSVIRV
-263 RGAYSVGIKN
+263 RGTGTINTADPLYIV
-273 SDGSYGAN
+273 DGMPINGG
-281 VAPLI
+281 
-286 LIDNVEGSL
+286 IDNI
-295 DMLNPEDIETV
+295 NPADIASIE
-306 TVLKDAASAAVYGS
+306 VLKDAASAAVYGS

-874 GSMKNEGVEFEVGYK
+874 GF
-889 YSHKDFRFGV
+889 D
-899 NANLSYLKNKLVDL
+899 
-913 GTADGFEMMDQV
+913 
-925 HILGNVGRAENGMPY
+925 
-940 PYFYGYKTAGIFQNQ
+940 
-955 AEIDAYTNSKGE
+955 E
-967 KLQPLAVP
+967 K
-975 GDVKF
+975 
-980 VDFDNDGTIDDKDKT
+980 
-995 MIGKGTPD
+995 
-1003 WTFGLN
+1003 
-1009 LTAAYKD
+1009 
-1016 IDFSVLFSGSLGQDI
+1016 
-1031 MDVTRRLD
+1031 RR
-1039 VSSVNV
+1039 
-1045 PQEFMKRWHGE
+1045 G
-1056 GTSNT
+1056 
-1061 MPRFCYPGDDMN
+1061 
-1073 GNWKKVSDL
+1073 
-1082 YVHNGSFARIKNMQI
+1082 
-1097 GYTLPKNLT
+1097 
-1106 RKFFVDRLR
+1106 
-1115 LYVAAE
+1115 
-1121 NLLTLTSYKGLDPEI
+1121 
-1136 NATDVA
+1136 
-1142 GDKSNGIDRGY
+1142 
-1153 YPQARTFTVGLNLN
+1153 
-1167 F
+1167 

>member
-1 MRLCF
+1 MKNILLKKRL
-6 SVCNRRFLTGVIMF
+6 LKGMIP
-20 MLLYPMSVFAVQGQI
+20 LLCLLLFPTFVFAQKLTVSGQ
-35 TVQGKAMSIKQ
+35 VKDALGEP
-46 AIQVIEKNSKYTFF
+46 VIG
-60 YKAADLSNAKI
+60 A
-71 RDIHCEGSIE
+71 
-81 EVLNVLFKDSGIS
+81 NV
-94 YVIKDNEVILK
+94 
-105 STPVVVATPQQS
+105 
-117 NKIVVKGNI
+117 VVKGTTNGAMTDLDGMFTI
-126 RDTLGE
+126 NEVEKGSTIVV
-132 SVIGATIM
+132 SFIGYLPQSIVVSG
-140 EKNNAQNGSISDING
+140 NAP
-155 DFSLSVSPGAVIVI
+155 LSVTLAEDN
-169 SYIGYVTQELKAI
+169 QA
-182 AGAPLKVVLKDDS
+182 
-195 RTLDEVVVVGFG
+195 LDEVVVIGYGV
-207 SQKKANLTGAVSSIK
+207 QKKSVV
-222 MDEIIGDRP
+222 
-231 IMTASDALQ
+231 TASIAKVGADELAQTAPVRVDNALKGLAAGVQ
-240 GTVPGLLVSN
+240 VTTQNGQPGT
-250 SGNAPGSGKSFQL
+250 GSVIRV
-263 RGAYSVGIKN
+263 RGTGTINTADPLYIV
-273 SDGSYGAN
+273 DGMPINGG
-281 VAPLI
+281 
-286 LIDNVEGSL
+286 IDNI
-295 DMLNPEDIETV
+295 NPADIASIE
-306 TVLKDAASAAVYGS
+306 VLKDAASAAVYGS

-743 VSLGWNLTNESFMEK
+743 VFFGWNLTN
-758 RPDWLTS
+758 
-765 TKIRLSWG
+765 
-773 KNGNEAIGNF
+773 
-783 RYTAN
+783 
-788 VSMNNN
+788 
-794 YPFGAYGRGQ
+794 
-804 QIVMGSKPSGTPNAD
+804 
-819 LMWEESEQ
+819 
-827 YDAGIDFG
+827 
-835 FLGNALTFTVD
+835 
-846 YYQKKTN
+846 
-853 GMLKEMA
+853 
-860 IPNYLGESKPWGNV
+860 
-874 GSMKNEGVEFEVGYK
+874 
-889 YSHKDFRFGV
+889 
-899 NANLSYLKNKLVDL
+899 
-913 GTADGFEMMDQV
+913 
-925 HILGNVGRAENGMPY
+925 
-940 PYFYGYKTAGIFQNQ
+940 
-955 AEIDAYTNSKGE
+955 
-967 KLQPLAVP
+967 
-975 GDVKF
+975 
-980 VDFDNDGTIDDKDKT
+980 
-995 MIGKGTPD
+995 
-1003 WTFGLN
+1003 
-1009 LTAAYKD
+1009 
-1016 IDFSVLFSGSLGQDI
+1016 
-1031 MDVTRRLD
+1031 
-1039 VSSVNV
+1039 
-1045 PQEFMKRWHGE
+1045 
-1056 GTSNT
+1056 
-1061 MPRFCYPGDDMN
+1061 
-1073 GNWKKVSDL
+1073 
-1082 YVHNGSFARIKNMQI
+1082 
-1097 GYTLPKNLT
+1097 
-1106 RKFFVDRLR
+1106 
-1115 LYVAAE
+1115 
-1121 NLLTLTSYKGLDPEI
+1121 
-1136 NATDVA
+1136 
-1142 GDKSNGIDRGY
+1142 
-1153 YPQARTFTVGLNLN
+1153 
-1167 F
+1167 

>member
-1 MRLCF
+1 MKNILLKKRL
-6 SVCNRRFLTGVIMF
+6 LKGMIP
-20 MLLYPMSVFAVQGQI
+20 LLCLLLFPTFVFAQKLTVSGQ
-35 TVQGKAMSIKQ
+35 VKDALGEP
-46 AIQVIEKNSKYTFF
+46 VIG
-60 YKAADLSNAKI
+60 A
-71 RDIHCEGSIE
+71 
-81 EVLNVLFKDSGIS
+81 NV
-94 YVIKDNEVILK
+94 
-105 STPVVVATPQQS
+105 
-117 NKIVVKGNI
+117 VVKGTTNGAMTDLDGMFTI
-126 RDTLGE
+126 NEVEKGSTIVV
-132 SVIGATIM
+132 SFIGYLPQSIVVSG
-140 EKNNAQNGSISDING
+140 NAP
-155 DFSLSVSPGAVIVI
+155 LSVTLAEDN
-169 SYIGYVTQELKAI
+169 QA
-182 AGAPLKVVLKDDS
+182 
-195 RTLDEVVVVGFG
+195 LDEVVVIGYGV
-207 SQKKANLTGAVSSIK
+207 QKKSVV
-222 MDEIIGDRP
+222 
-231 IMTASDALQ
+231 TASIAKVGADELAQTAPVRVDNALKGLAAGVQ
-240 GTVPGLLVSN
+240 VTTQNGQPGT
-250 SGNAPGSGKSFQL
+250 GSVIRV
-263 RGAYSVGIKN
+263 RGTGTINTADPLYIV
-273 SDGSYGAN
+273 DGMPINGG
-281 VAPLI
+281 
-286 LIDNVEGSL
+286 IDNI
-295 DMLNPEDIETV
+295 NPADIASIE
-306 TVLKDAASAAVYGS
+306 VLKDAASAAVYGS

-705 YFGRLSYNF
+705 YFERLSYNF

-758 RPDWLTS
+758 RPDWLTN

-980 VDFDNDGTIDDKDKT
+980 VDFDKTVQSTIK
-995 MIGKGTPD
+995 
-1003 WTFGLN
+1003 
-1009 LTAAYKD
+1009 
-1016 IDFSVLFSGSLGQDI
+1016 
-1031 MDVTRRLD
+1031 
-1039 VSSVNV
+1039 
-1045 PQEFMKRWHGE
+1045 
-1056 GTSNT
+1056 
-1061 MPRFCYPGDDMN
+1061 
-1073 GNWKKVSDL
+1073 
-1082 YVHNGSFARIKNMQI
+1082 IK
-1097 GYTLPKNLT
+1097 P
-1106 RKFFVDRLR
+1106 
-1115 LYVAAE
+1115 
-1121 NLLTLTSYKGLDPEI
+1121 
-1136 NATDVA
+1136 
-1142 GDKSNGIDRGY
+1142 
-1153 YPQARTFTVGLNLN
+1153 
-1167 F
+1167 

>member
-1 MRLCF
+1 MKNILLKKRL
-6 SVCNRRFLTGVIMF
+6 LKGMIP
-20 MLLYPMSVFAVQGQI
+20 LLCLLLFPTFVFAQKLTVSGQ
-35 TVQGKAMSIKQ
+35 VKDALGEP
-46 AIQVIEKNSKYTFF
+46 VIG
-60 YKAADLSNAKI
+60 A
-71 RDIHCEGSIE
+71 
-81 EVLNVLFKDSGIS
+81 NV
-94 YVIKDNEVILK
+94 
-105 STPVVVATPQQS
+105 
-117 NKIVVKGNI
+117 VVKGTTNGAMTDLDGMFTI
-126 RDTLGE
+126 NEVEKGSTIVV
-132 SVIGATIM
+132 SFIGYLPQSIVVSG
-140 EKNNAQNGSISDING
+140 NAP
-155 DFSLSVSPGAVIVI
+155 LSVTLAEDN
-169 SYIGYVTQELKAI
+169 QA
-182 AGAPLKVVLKDDS
+182 
-195 RTLDEVVVVGFG
+195 LDEVVVIGYGV
-207 SQKKANLTGAVSSIK
+207 QKKSVV
-222 MDEIIGDRP
+222 
-231 IMTASDALQ
+231 TASIAKVGADELAQTAPVRVDNALKGLAAGVQ
-240 GTVPGLLVSN
+240 VTTQNGQPGT
-250 SGNAPGSGKSFQL
+250 GSVIRV
-263 RGAYSVGIKN
+263 RGTGTINTADPLYIV
-273 SDGSYGAN
+273 DGMPINGG
-281 VAPLI
+281 
-286 LIDNVEGSL
+286 IDNI
-295 DMLNPEDIETV
+295 NPADIASIE
-306 TVLKDAASAAVYGS
+306 VLKDAASAAVYGS

-360 ASEYATLM
+360 ASEYATLI

-794 YPFGAYGRGQ
+794 YPL
-804 QIVMGSKPSGTPNAD
+804 V
-819 LMWEESEQ
+819 
-827 YDAGIDFG
+827 
-835 FLGNALTFTVD
+835 
-846 YYQKKTN
+846 
-853 GMLKEMA
+853 
-860 IPNYLGESKPWGNV
+860 
-874 GSMKNEGVEFEVGYK
+874 
-889 YSHKDFRFGV
+889 SH
-899 NANLSYLKNKLVDL
+899 
-913 GTADGFEMMDQV
+913 
-925 HILGNVGRAENGMPY
+925 
-940 PYFYGYKTAGIFQNQ
+940 
-955 AEIDAYTNSKGE
+955 
-967 KLQPLAVP
+967 
-975 GDVKF
+975 
-980 VDFDNDGTIDDKDKT
+980 
-995 MIGKGTPD
+995 
-1003 WTFGLN
+1003 
-1009 LTAAYKD
+1009 
-1016 IDFSVLFSGSLGQDI
+1016 
-1031 MDVTRRLD
+1031 
-1039 VSSVNV
+1039 
-1045 PQEFMKRWHGE
+1045 
-1056 GTSNT
+1056 
-1061 MPRFCYPGDDMN
+1061 
-1073 GNWKKVSDL
+1073 
-1082 YVHNGSFARIKNMQI
+1082 
-1097 GYTLPKNLT
+1097 
-1106 RKFFVDRLR
+1106 
-1115 LYVAAE
+1115 
-1121 NLLTLTSYKGLDPEI
+1121 
-1136 NATDVA
+1136 
-1142 GDKSNGIDRGY
+1142 
-1153 YPQARTFTVGLNLN
+1153 
-1167 F
+1167 